1 MTLFPF
7 IFAFPT
13 PLHAPL
19 YYITELLV
27 LKNPKKLC
35 LFLRTFFVKYASIL
49 AGRVACRSLRSASQV
64 CLIRSISAHGSALAL
79 AAGAAQYRGAG
90 AAAAEYRGAGGLF
103 VCG

>member
-1 MTLFPF
+1 MTLFPC
-7 IFAFPT
+7 IFAFP
-13 PLHAPL
+13 PRPHVPPVLHNG
-19 YYITELLV
+19 IISF
-27 LKNPKKLC
+27 KKSENIVP
-35 LFLRTFFVKYASIL
+35 FLHTFFVKYASIL